1 MIMNLQRIGFNTIM
15 LLGIS
20 MRSILIGLFSVLL
33 LLFSFDS
40 VAAESE
46 EIDVS
51 IGFDFAF
58 GEIIQ
63 DEKIIS
69 GTVVSSEEAVEIS
82 WEIYNSTGFKY
93 NWGTFDGE
101 SEGLTPL
108 TDDYFSMDWQMS
120 IKSNDYYSCSCEF
133 KVTVSFDSII
143 ILEDKMPFFI
153 SNENYVSDSNY
164 SMLIENPLENDWIN
178 GNLLIEARISDITGG
193 NPSSAQIFVNRYVTF
208 TETCNDEPIANI
220 ENEVLLSFDS
230 DNFFSLELDME
241 TKPDGWYELV
251 ILISNPDD
259 SNNMDFYTCL
269 PFKLNN
275 LNPIISI
282 INPPSDIIEELSTM
296 VIDASSS
303 EDPIWTEDILY
314 FIWTCTNSEDN
325 NIIVHEGYDAISFE
339 LDSSISANYNLKLE
353 VVDQG
358 GLSSTTEYNFSIS
371 NLIPSSKLMINGVT
385 VNDGDEINLDS
396 LSPILLDGSKS
407 SDTENDLQGLRC
419 IWSINGIVMFEGCEN
434 RELIWPENQT
444 NEKEIVLRLD
454 VMDNNGDFSS
464 QSVKL
469 INPNVNDSLPYPMIV
484 LFISFLFLISSIFYR
499 FRKDSEDN
507 SIPKWSKEK

>member
-15 LLGIS
+15 LLGIN
-20 MRSILIGLFSVLL
+20 MRVVLIGLFSVLL
-33 LLFSFDS
+33 LLFSVNS

-120 IKSNDYYSCSCEF
+120 VKSNDYYSCSCEF

-208 TETCNDEPIANI
+208 TETCNDEPVAN
-220 ENEVLLSFDS
+220 FC
-230 DNFFSLELDME
+230 
-241 TKPDGWYELV
+241 TC
-251 ILISNPDD
+251 ISRLNKKTTFP
-259 SNNMDFYTCL
+259 NN
-269 PFKLNN
+269 
-275 LNPIISI
+275 
-282 INPPSDIIEELSTM
+282 
-296 VIDASSS
+296 
-303 EDPIWTEDILY
+303 
-314 FIWTCTNSEDN
+314 
-325 NIIVHEGYDAISFE
+325 
-339 LDSSISANYNLKLE
+339 
-353 VVDQG
+353 
-358 GLSSTTEYNFSIS
+358 
-371 NLIPSSKLMINGVT
+371 
-385 VNDGDEINLDS
+385 
-396 LSPILLDGSKS
+396 
-407 SDTENDLQGLRC
+407 
-419 IWSINGIVMFEGCEN
+419 
-434 RELIWPENQT
+434 
-444 NEKEIVLRLD
+444 
-454 VMDNNGDFSS
+454 
-464 QSVKL
+464 
-469 INPNVNDSLPYPMIV
+469 
-484 LFISFLFLISSIFYR
+484 
-499 FRKDSEDN
+499 
-507 SIPKWSKEK
+507 

>member
-1 MIMNLQRIGFNTIM
+1 MILNLQRIGFNTIM
-15 LLGIS
+15 LLGIG
-20 MRSILIGLFSVLL
+20 MRGILIGIFSVLL
-33 LLFSFDS
+33 LIFSVDS

-63 DEKIIS
+63 DENIIS
-69 GTVVSSEEAVEIS
+69 GTVVSSEEEVQIS

-93 NWGTFDGE
+93 NWGLFNGE
-101 SEGLTPL
+101 SEQLTPL
-108 TDDYFSMDWQMS
+108 SEDYFSMDWQMN
-120 IKSNDYYSCSCEF
+120 INPNDYYSCSCEF
-133 KVTVSFDSII
+133 KVTVTFDSII

-164 SMLIENPLENDWIN
+164 TMLVDNPLENDWIN
-178 GNLLIEARISDITGG
+178 GNLLVEGRISDITGG
-193 NPSSAQIFVNRYVTF
+193 NPSSAQIFVKRYVTF
-208 TETCNDEPIANI
+208 TETCNVQPISNI
-220 ENEVLLSFDS
+220 ENEVSLSFD
-230 DNFFSLELDME
+230 DNNFFSFELDME

-251 ILISNPDD
+251 ILLSNPDD
-259 SNNMDFYTCL
+259 SDIMDFYTCL

-275 LNPIISI
+275 LNPTITITT
-282 INPPSDIIEELSTM
+282 PPSDIVEGLSSM

-303 EDPIWTEDILY
+303 EDPIWTEELLY
-314 FIWTCTNSEDN
+314 FIWTCTNSRDN
-325 NIIVHEGYDAISFE
+325 SIIVHEGYEALSFE

-371 NLIPSSKLMINGVT
+371 NLIPSSKLSINGIN

-396 LSPILLDGSKS
+396 LDPILLDGSKS

-444 NEKEIVLRLD
+444 DSKEIVLRLD
-454 VMDNNGDFSS
+454 VMDNDGDFSS

-469 INPNVNDSLPYPMIV
+469 INPNVNDSLPYPLII

-499 FRKDSEDN
+499 FRKDSENN
-507 SIPKWSKEK
+507 SIPKWSKGK

>member
-15 LLGIS
+15 LLGMS
-20 MRSILIGLFSVLL
+20 MRGILVGLFSVLL
-33 LLFSFDS
+33 LLFSIDS
-40 VAAESE
+40 VSAESE

-69 GTVVSSEEAVEIS
+69 GTVVSSEEAVEVS

-101 SEGLTPL
+101 SEEFTPL

-133 KVTVSFDSII
+133 KVTVSFDSIV

-178 GNLLIEARISDITGG
+178 GNLLIEARISDITGE

-208 TETCNDEPIANI
+208 TETCNDEPIANF
-220 ENEVLLSFDS
+220 ENEVSLSFDG
-230 DNFFSLELDME
+230 DNFFSFELDME

-251 ILISNPDD
+251 VLIPNPDD
-259 SNNMDFYTCL
+259 SNVIEIYTCL

-282 INPPSDIIEELSTM
+282 INPHQILSKNYLQWLQMHLHLKIQFGLKKYYILFGHVLILKII
-296 VIDASSS
+296 
-303 EDPIWTEDILY
+303 
-314 FIWTCTNSEDN
+314 
-325 NIIVHEGYDAISFE
+325 ISLFMKVMM
-339 LDSSISANYNLKLE
+339 LF
-353 VVDQG
+353 
-358 GLSSTTEYNFSIS
+358 LSS
-371 NLIPSSKLMINGVT
+371 
-385 VNDGDEINLDS
+385 
-396 LSPILLDGSKS
+396 
-407 SDTENDLQGLRC
+407 
-419 IWSINGIVMFEGCEN
+419 
-434 RELIWPENQT
+434 
-444 NEKEIVLRLD
+444 
-454 VMDNNGDFSS
+454 
-464 QSVKL
+464 
-469 INPNVNDSLPYPMIV
+469 
-484 LFISFLFLISSIFYR
+484 
-499 FRKDSEDN
+499 
-507 SIPKWSKEK
+507 